1 MKEPDGTASAGTKGC
16 FIAGARYLPQA
27 NYSTPLSAFKPPPA
41 LLPSPLLTRLQGSLL
56 LPPVILPSPLLAR
69 LQGSL
74 LVPPVLLPGQ
84 AGSLQGGL
92 GLGGPSLSAL

>member
-1 MKEPDGTASAGTKGC
+1 MEQPLKEAKGVLLPGQETGREL
-16 FIAGARYLPQA
+16 IMPQA
-27 NYSTPLSAFKPPPA
+27 NYSTPPPASKPPPA
-41 LLPSPLLTRLQGSLL
+41 L
-56 LPPVILPSPLLAR
+56 LPSPLLAR